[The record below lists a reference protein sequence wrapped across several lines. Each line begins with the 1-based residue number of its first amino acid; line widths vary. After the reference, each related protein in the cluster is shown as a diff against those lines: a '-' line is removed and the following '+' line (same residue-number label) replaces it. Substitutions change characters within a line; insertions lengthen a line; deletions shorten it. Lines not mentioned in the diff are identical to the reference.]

1 MAKYSLLSRKEEKR
15 NMRRATFFTLL
26 TIACAIAIIVW
37 GIPSL
42 IKMAVFF
49 GNIKSSST
57 PIEKT
62 NNLPPSPPFLNAL
75 PEATNS
81 AELNISGLAAEG
93 LTIKIFL
100 TGSEA
105 QEIVTDK
112 DGKFS
117 TNELKLT
124 LGNNE
129 IYALAVDQEGNQS
142 APSEKISVWYENK
155 PPELEVSQPADKT
168 VISNEKG
175 KVEIIGKANPEAN
188 VQINEHLVILDKDGN
203 FKYSLNLSVGENNIK
218 IIAKDKAGNQTEK
231 SLMVSY
237 SP

>member
-1 MAKYSLLSRKEEKR
+1 MAKYSLLSKKEEKR
-15 NMRRATFFTLL
+15 NLRRATLFTFL
-26 TIACAIAIIVW
+26 TIFFAIAIIVW

-49 GNIKSSST
+49 GNIKSSSS

-81 AELNISGLAAEG
+81 AELNISGLAFEG

-100 TGSEA
+100 TGNSP
-105 QEIVTDK
+105 QEVVTDK

-117 TNELKLT
+117 TSKLKLT

-129 IYALAVDQEGNQS
+129 IYAIAVNKEGNES
-142 APSEKISVWYENK
+142 AASEKINVWYENK
-155 PPELEVSQPADKT
+155 PPELEISQPTDRA
-168 VISNEKG
+168 VINNETG
-175 KVEIIGKANPEAN
+175 KVEIIGKTDSKASVEVND
-188 VQINEHLVILDKDGN
+188 HLVILDKDGN
-203 FKYSLNLSVGENNIK
+203 FKYSLNLSLGENNIK
-218 IIAKDKAGNQTEK
+218 IIAKDRAGNQKEEN
-231 SLMVSY
+231 LIVNY

>member
-1 MAKYSLLSRKEEKR
+1 MAKYSLLSKKEEKR

-26 TIACAIAIIVW
+26 TIAFAVGVIVW

-62 NNLPPSPPFLNAL
+62 SNLPPSPPFLNAL

-81 AELNISGLAAEG
+81 AKLNISGLALEG

-100 TGSEA
+100 TGSET
-105 QEIVTDK
+105 QEVIADK

-117 TNELKLT
+117 TDELKLT

-129 IYALAVDQEGNQS
+129 IYALAVDKEGNES
-142 APSEKISVWYENK
+142 ASSEKISVWYENE
-155 PPELEVSQPADKT
+155 PPELEISQPNDKA
-168 VISNEKG
+168 VVNNEKG
-175 KVEIIGKANPEAN
+175 KVEVIGKTDPEAS
-188 VQINEHLVILDKDGN
+188 VQINDHLIILDKDGN
-203 FKYSLNLSVGENNIK
+203 FKYSLNLSLGDNNIK
-218 IIAKDKAGNQTEK
+218 IIAKDIAGNQTEK
-231 SLMVSY
+231 SLTVNY